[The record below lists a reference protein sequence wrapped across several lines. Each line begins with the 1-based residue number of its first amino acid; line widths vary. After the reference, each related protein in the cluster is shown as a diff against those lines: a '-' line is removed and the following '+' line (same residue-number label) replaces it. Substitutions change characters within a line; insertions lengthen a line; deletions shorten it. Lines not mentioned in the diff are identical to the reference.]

1 LQTKKERRKK
11 MRNYEESENVE
22 TVEFYDLDQRNEAEQ
37 IDLLWDLLAC
47 YMIRSDFHALKK
59 EYRNWKRNDLE
70 SFECHCFDELVLDL
84 EKILEKEELWLRI
97 EDSTLFIENEIS
109 GYYEKET
116 DNFFDDISCLEKCW
130 HMIDIQPAY

>member
-1 LQTKKERRKK
+1 

-70 SFECHCFDELVLDL
+70 YYECHCFDELVLDL

-97 EDSTLFIENEIS
+97 EDSTLFIEKEIS

>member
-1 LQTKKERRKK
+1 
-11 MRNYEESENVE
+11 
-22 TVEFYDLDQRNEAEQ
+22 
-37 IDLLWDLLAC
+37 
-47 YMIRSDFHALKK
+47 
-59 EYRNWKRNDLE
+59 
-70 SFECHCFDELVLDL
+70 VLDL

-97 EDSTLFIENEIS
+97 EDSTLFIEKEIS